1 MNEWWGER
9 WGLSLCFICFSVLL
23 LHAVV
28 LYIYMCREVKQ
39 AMEKGGHTE
48 MRVQAVRVFICLFY
62 MSRFC
67 NSNKKVCRRM
77 HIYKCVPAFGLVWLV
92 RVRMVKI

>member
-1 MNEWWGER
+1 MNGGGRGGACLFVLFVFPFSCFTR
-9 WGLSLCFICFSVLL
+9 WF
-23 LHAVV
+23 
-28 LYIYMCREVKQ
+28 YIYMCCEVKQ
-39 AMEKGGHTE
+39 AE